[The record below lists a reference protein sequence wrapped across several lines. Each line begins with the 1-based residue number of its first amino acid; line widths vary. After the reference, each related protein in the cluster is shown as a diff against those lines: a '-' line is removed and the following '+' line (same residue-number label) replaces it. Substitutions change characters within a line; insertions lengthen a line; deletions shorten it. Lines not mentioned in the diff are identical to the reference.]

1 MSARENAQVML
12 DIFSA
17 IERRDPEGFQAL
29 CHPDAEFHWPHSLP
43 YGGVAH
49 GLMDGRPQ
57 WTETWMPLQPTEAER
72 SMDARI
78 VAATE
83 DEVVVLWRQRGV
95 TPTGNRFDGPVL
107 GLYQVRDGQLA
118 RAEMFH
124 FDTAALADFLTS
136 AR

>member
-1 MSARENAQVML
+1 
-12 DIFSA
+12 
-17 IERRDPEGFQAL
+17 
-29 CHPDAEFHWPHSLP
+29 
-43 YGGVAH
+43 
-49 GLMDGRPQ
+49 
-57 WTETWMPLQPTEAER
+57 
-72 SMDARI
+72 MDARI

-83 DEVVVLWRQRGV
+83 DEVVVLWQQRGV